1 MRSPPAMTRRRDVS
15 TKDLTLLLFTLFII
29 LCFALGD
36 DRDALLRFKSSI
48 SDPAGLL
55 SAWSTESL
63 DHCSWPWVSC
73 DSRSR
78 VVAVNISA
86 AAATS
91 CPLSTPTVRGCAD
104 LTRQLT
110 GSLSASIGELSQLKV
125 LNLPFHRLSGEIP
138 DEIWLLEN
146 LEVLNLEANIL
157 SGYLPLQFPRGLRVL
172 NLGFNQIAGEIPSS
186 LSNCLV
192 LETLDLSGNHLN
204 GTVPGFFGNMR
215 SLRALYVSFNYLS
228 GSIPEE
234 IGFGCLNL
242 ERLDL
247 SGNLLVGNI
256 PRSLGNCTKLQS
268 LLLFSNLLDDV
279 IPSVLG
285 LLNKLQILD
294 VSRNSLSGP
303 VPSELGNCTALS
315 VIVLSNPYHPVRMKE
330 GGERDADID
339 DFNCFQ
345 GGIPDS
351 ITRLPHL
358 KLFWAPRVI
367 LEGEIPRNWG
377 TCQSLEM
384 VNIGENLFTGRIPE
398 VFGRCGNLKFL
409 NLSSNSLSGWIS
421 EELPVSC
428 MDFFDISGNE
438 LSGPVPEFI
447 NNTCSS
453 PRSWPDNQVS
463 AYASFF
469 SNRARS
475 GLSLPYL
482 KTGTESLVYHNFARN
497 NFTGSLPILPVSVDS
512 SGNQI
517 TYAFFVERNQ
527 FSGHLTKNLFAKC
540 LNLKGLI
547 ANFSNNLIHG
557 EIPDK
562 NGALCESL
570 VVFDASDNQLIGS
583 IPPSLSLSERLIAID
598 LSRNRLHGSIPANL
612 VNLKDLRYLSVA
624 GNNLSGQIPSGLD
637 QLSSLEMVD
646 LSFNSLMGV
655 IPSGLVKLKNL
666 SVLLLDSNK
675 LSGKIPNVSS
685 VRTFNVSFNNLSGPL
700 PFNSSKLRCESVY
713 GNPLL
718 PPCPIVSLSDP
729 PSNPQGYLADSQA
742 YSDTPPGS
750 PPVKSSD
757 SGFSSIEIASITS
770 ASAIVSVLL
779 ALIVLYVYTTKCAPR
794 SLHQSPGQREVRLF
808 TDIGVPITYETVV
821 RATGGFNA
829 SNCIGSGG
837 FGATY
842 KAEIS
847 PGVLVAIKRLSIG
860 RLQGVQ
866 QFHAEIKTLGR
877 WRHPNL
883 VTLIGYHLSD
893 VEMFLIYNYLPG
905 GNLERFIQERSK
917 RPVDWR
923 MLHKIAL
930 DVARALAYLHDNCV
944 PRILHRD
951 VKPSNILLDKDYN
964 AYLSDFGLARL
975 LGNSETHATTG
986 VAGTFGYVA
995 PEYAMTC
1002 RVSDKADVY
1011 SYGVVLLELLS
1022 NKKALDPSF
1031 SPYGN
1036 GFNIV
1041 AWACLL
1047 LRHGRAR
1054 EFFTDGLWD
1063 VGPHD
1068 DLVETLQLA
1077 ARCTVESLSIRP
1089 SMKQVVQCLKQ
1100 LQPPNC

>member
-1 MRSPPAMTRRRDVS
+1 MRLPPAMTRRRDIS
-15 TKDLTLLLFTLFII
+15 TKDLTFFLFTL
-29 LCFALGD
+29 LLLLSFALGGE
-36 DRDALLRFKSSI
+36 RDALLRFKSSV

-55 SAWSTESL
+55 AAWSTESL
-63 DHCSWPWVSC
+63 DHCSWPWLSC

-78 VVAVNISA
+78 VVEVNISA

-91 CPLSTPTVRGCAD
+91 CPLSTPTVRSCPD
-104 LTRQLT
+104 PTRRLT
-110 GSLSASIGELSQLKV
+110 GRLSASMGELSQLKV
-125 LNLPFHRLSGEIP
+125 LYLPFHGFSGEIP
-138 DEIWLLEN
+138 NEIWLLEN
-146 LEVLNLEANIL
+146 LEVLNLESNL
-157 SGYLPLQFPRGLRVL
+157 FSGYLPQQFPRGLRVL
-172 NLGFNQIAGEIPSS
+172 NLGFNRIVGEIPQS
-186 LSNCLV
+186 LSNCLD
-192 LETLDLSGNHLN
+192 LETLDLSGNNLN
-204 GTVPGFFGNMR
+204 GTVPGFVGNLR
-215 SLRALYVSFNYLS
+215 SLRGLYLSFNYLS
-228 GSIPEE
+228 GSIPED
-234 IGFGCLNL
+234 IGLGCLSL
-242 ERLDL
+242 EHLDL
-247 SGNLLVGNI
+247 SGNLLLGSI
-256 PRSLGNCTKLQS
+256 PRSLGNCSKLQS

-279 IPSVLG
+279 IPPVLG
-285 LLNKLQILD
+285 LLTKLQVLD

-315 VIVLSNPYHPVRMKE
+315 VIVLSNPFHPVRMKE
-330 GGERDADID
+330 GGESDVDID

-351 ITRLPHL
+351 VTRLPYL
-358 KLFWAPRVI
+358 KVLWAPRVI
-367 LEGEIPRNWG
+367 LEGEIPSNWG
-377 TCQSLEM
+377 TCQNLEM
-384 VNIGENLFTGRIPE
+384 VNFGDNLFTGRIPE
-398 VFGRCGNLKFL
+398 VFGQCENLKFL
-409 NLSSNSLSGWIS
+409 NISSNKLSGWIS
-421 EELPVSC
+421 NALPVPC
-428 MDFFDISGNE
+428 MDVFDVSGNE
-438 LSGPVPEFI
+438 LSGPVPAFI
-447 NNTCSS
+447 NNTCHLS
-453 PRSWPDNQVS
+453 RSASDNQVS

-469 SNRARS
+469 SKRARA
-475 GLSLPYL
+475 GLSSPYL
-482 KTGTESLVYHNFARN
+482 KTGGEQLVYHNFAGN
-497 NFTGSLPILPVSVDS
+497 NFTGNFPTLPVAVNT

-517 TYAFFVERNQ
+517 IYAFFVERNQ
-527 FSGHLTKNLFAKC
+527 FGGPLTNSLFEKC
-540 LNLKGLI
+540 NALEGLV

-557 EIPDK
+557 EIPEK
-562 NGALCESL
+562 IGALCESL
-570 VVFDASDNQLIGS
+570 VVLDASDNQLTGT
-583 IPPSLSLSERLIAID
+583 IPPSLGLSQNLTAID
-598 LSRNRLHGSIPANL
+598 LSRNRLQGQIP
-612 VNLKDLRYLSVA
+612 VNLGNLKILKYLSVA
-624 GNNLSGQIPSGLD
+624 GNNLSGQIPSGFD
-637 QLSSLEMVD
+637 QLISLEMVD

-666 SVLLLDSNK
+666 KVLLLDSNK

-685 VRTFNVSFNNLSGPL
+685 VPTFNVSFNNLSGPL

-718 PPCPIVSLSDP
+718 PPCPIVSLSEP
-729 PSNPQGYLADSQA
+729 PSNQQGYIADSQV

-750 PPVKSSD
+750 PPSKSSNG
-757 SGFSSIEIASITS
+757 GFSSIEIASITS

-794 SLHQSPGQREVRLF
+794 SLRQSPGQREVTVF

-893 VEMFLIYNYLPG
+893 AEMFLIYNYLPG

-917 RPVDWR
+917 RPVVWR

-930 DVARALAYLHDNCV
+930 DVARALTYLHDNCV

-1022 NKKALDPSF
+1022 DKKALDPSF

-1047 LRHGRAR
+1047 LRQGRAR
-1054 EFFTDGLWD
+1054 EFFTEGLWE

-1068 DLVETLQLA
+1068 DLVETLHLA
-1077 ARCTVESLSIRP
+1077 VTCTVESLSIRP
-1089 SMKQVVQCLKQ
+1089 TMKQVVQRLKQ
-1100 LQPPNC
+1100 VQPPT